1 MSGRRRPH
9 WSLGA
14 RAYLCRDARMPL
26 SLAWVCM
33 TSPIA
38 SNSDR
43 LFVLSLAIDRFQAR
57 LSLPMWSQL
66 CLVLPSKLAAELRV
80 DSEACIP
87 HATG

>member
-1 MSGRRRPH
+1 
-9 WSLGA
+9 
-14 RAYLCRDARMPL
+14 MPL
-26 SLAWVCM
+26 SLGWACM
-33 TSPIA
+33 TSPVA

-43 LFVLSLAIDRFQAR
+43 LFVLSLTIDCFQAR

-80 DSEACIP
+80 GSEAYIP